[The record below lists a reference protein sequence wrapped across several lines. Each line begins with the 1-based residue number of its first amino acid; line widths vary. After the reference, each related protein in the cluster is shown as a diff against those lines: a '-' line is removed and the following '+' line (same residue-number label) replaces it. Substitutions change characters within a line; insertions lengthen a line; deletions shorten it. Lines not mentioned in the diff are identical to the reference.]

1 MEFKGNKQFARSPS
15 QESAPK
21 SPNSPLSPWAEQVRG
36 LIDQIDH
43 NPQLEETKPGVDF
56 AKDMAR
62 LLDPE
67 TLESRAELVGILDAL
82 YNDLMYHDFTIGLDV
97 DEEGENHIHMANETS
112 IPELGNLFKEFSQQ
126 LSQFP
131 VPGFDKELADKR
143 NRLVEAFANR
153 GKNLAG

>member
-1 MEFKGNKQFARSPS
+1 MEFKGNKQFVGSPS

-21 SPNSPLSPWAEQVRG
+21 SPDSPLSPWAEQARN

-43 NPQLEETKPGVDF
+43 SPQLEETKPGIDF

-67 TLESRAELVGILDAL
+67 TLKSRAELVGILDAL
-82 YNDLMYHDFTIGLDV
+82 YNDLTYHDFTIGLDV
-97 DEEGENHIHMANETS
+97 DEEGKNHIHMANETS
-112 IPELGNLFKEFSQQ
+112 IPELGTLFKQFSGQ
-126 LSQFP
+126 LAQFP
-131 VPGFDKELADKR
+131 VPGFDKELVEKR